1 MLEKYDNIVIG
12 AGHNGLICAT
22 YLAKSG
28 QSVLLL
34 EASDNIGGLAATCEF
49 HSGYTVSVA
58 HTSVSYT
65 HLTLPTRLSV

>member
-34 EASDNIGGLAATCEF
+34 EASDNLGGLAATREF
-49 HSGYTVSVA
+49 YSGYKA
-58 HTSVSYT
+58 VSYT
-65 HLTLPTRLSV
+65 HLTLPTILLV